1 MSRFCQFTFTIL
13 QPYTI
18 VYTIFNTIHSLNF
31 KMARS
36 IALAAL
42 LYALPIAA
50 KTDIDGCTSFTSTV
64 TVRPEPGYGN
74 TYQKVIWYVSDTL
87 EICEGVDCGGGRAPP
102 KSVPGCPLY
111 KGTETVT
118 PRFLDSDPMAEETAA
133 AEPLSRSGSVLLSGV
148 WYSDSDTTITDT
160 ADYTGIAITAPMT
173 TDATST
179 VTKISA
185 TAADA
190 AETTDVESLTF
201 VTDTPK
207 ATGHKNA
214 TATTGAGSED
224 ATDGS
229 AKPSSVDVD
238 NAGAGVMVKAAGVL
252 AAVAGAVVMA
262 L

>member
-1 MSRFCQFTFTIL
+1 
-13 QPYTI
+13 
-18 VYTIFNTIHSLNF
+18 
-31 KMARS
+31 MARS

-50 KTDIDGCTSFTSTV
+50 RTNYDGCTSFTSTV

-74 TYQKVIWYVSDTL
+74 TYEKVMWYVSDTL

-102 KSVPGCPLY
+102 RSVPGCPLY

-118 PRFLDSDPMAEETAA
+118 PRFLDSDPMAEETAIA
-133 AEPLSRSGSVLLSGV
+133 VPLSRSGSVLLGGT
-148 WYSDSDTTITDT
+148 WYAASEATVTDT
-160 ADYTGIAITAPMT
+160 ADYTGTAIASAMT
-173 TDATST
+173 TDAST
-179 VTKISA
+179 ITKVSA
-185 TAADA
+185 TTTEA

-201 VTDTPK
+201 VTDSPK

-214 TATTGAGSED
+214 TATSGAGSED